1 MSVTTNSSLPTYSV
15 KVNGAAISNTIFIIS
30 VSVSKQV
37 NDYAKATITV
47 LDGSPESATF
57 EVSSSDIFV
66 PGNTIEIMAG
76 YEGNESL
83 LFSGMVTGQSLVIDQ
98 EVGSLLLVECC
109 DLCVKMTV
117 ARNVKTFY
125 NTSDSAIIQSIVQN
139 YSGIS
144 ASITTT
150 DLTVQQQMQ
159 ASVTDWDFILSL
171 AGSNGMIVS
180 AVNNRLTVAPPDA
193 QTTNV
198 LTVTFGDN
206 LLDFNA
212 NLDSVQQLAAVE
224 VSSWDV
230 TQQVVQSTKE
240 NNTYPGPGNLS
251 SITLSKVVGLSEY
264 PLETTTM
271 LSQSERSLH
280 AKATLTKANYAKIVG
295 NAKIKGT
302 TLVEPACYIEL
313 AGLGTRFNGS
323 HFVSGIVHTIAEGNW
338 ISEISIGLPA
348 EWSPTQQIVN
358 SESLQGIKG
367 LYNATVKQIGNN
379 PSDPFSILVTVPVL
393 DPTGTGIWARISQFY
408 ASNGVGAFFMP
419 EVGDEVIVGFLND
432 DSGSPVILGSVYS
445 NPQHEPNTGLQLEET
460 NPLKAIVSKS
470 GIALTFDDLNKVMTL
485 KTPSGNTII
494 LSDLNKQ
501 ILIQDQNGNHLNLSD
516 SGISM
521 KSEKNI
527 SIQSDQT
534 LSLEGNMGI
543 QLKSSGGDISLEGM
557 NIKETAQSTYS
568 ANAGL
573 TMDIES
579 GTEMKLKS
587 GMIHIN

>member
-76 YEGNESL
+76 YDGNESL

-117 ARNVKTFY
+117 AGNAKTFY

-144 ASITTT
+144 ASITAT

-193 QTTNV
+193 QTTDV

-271 LSQSERSLH
+271 LSQSERSLR

-323 HFVSGIVHTIAEGNW
+323 HFVSGIIHTLAEGNW
-338 ISEISIGLPA
+338 NSDISIGLPA
-348 EWSPTQQIVN
+348 EWLPTQQIVN

-393 DPTGTGIWARISQFY
+393 DPSETGIWARISQFY
-408 ASNGVGAFFMP
+408 ASNGAGAFFMP

-470 GIALTFDDLNKVMTL
+470 GIALTFDDLNKVLTL
-485 KTPSGNTII
+485 KTPSGNTIT

-516 SGISM
+516 FGISM

-573 TMDIES
+573 TIDIES

>member
-76 YEGNESL
+76 YDGNESL

-117 ARNVKTFY
+117 ARNAKTFY

-144 ASITTT
+144 ASITAT

-193 QTTNV
+193 QTTDV

-240 NNTYPGPGNLS
+240 NNTYAGPGNLS

-271 LSQSERSLH
+271 LSQSERSVR
-280 AKATLTKANYAKIVG
+280 AKDTLTKANYAKIVG

-323 HFVSGIVHTIAEGNW
+323 HFVSGIIHTLAEGNW
-338 ISEISIGLPA
+338 NSDISIGLPA

-379 PSDPFSILVTVPVL
+379 PNDPFSILVTVPVL
-393 DPTGTGIWARISQFY
+393 DPTETGIWARISQFY
-408 ASNGVGAFFMP
+408 ASNGAGAFFMP

-470 GIALTFDDLNKVMTL
+470 GIALTFDDLNKVLTL
-485 KTPSGNTII
+485 KTPSGNTIT

-573 TMDIES
+573 TIDIES

>member
-1 MSVTTNSSLPTYSV
+1 MSVTTKSSLPTYSI
-15 KVNGAAISNTIFIIS
+15 KINGAAISSTIFIIS

-47 LDGSPESATF
+47 LDGSATF
-57 EVSSSDIFV
+57 EVSSSDTFV
-66 PGNTIEIMAG
+66 PGNSIEITAG
-76 YEGNESL
+76 YDGNESL
-83 LFSGMVTGQSLVIDQ
+83 LFRGMVTGQSLVIDQ

-117 ARNVKTFY
+117 AKNVKTFY
-125 NTSDSAIIQSIVQN
+125 NMSDSAIIQSIVQN

-144 ASITTT
+144 SSITDTN
-150 DLTVQQQMQ
+150 LTVQQRVQ

-171 AGSNGMIVS
+171 ASTNGMIVS
-180 AVNNRLTVAPPDA
+180 AVNNQLTVAPPDA
-193 QTTNV
+193 QTTDV

-230 TQQVVQSTKE
+230 TLQAVQSTKD
-240 NNTYPGPGNLS
+240 NNTCAGPGNIS
-251 SITLSKVVGLSEY
+251 SVELSKVVGLSEY

-271 LSQSERSLH
+271 LSETERSLR

-295 NAKIKGT
+295 KAKIQGS
-302 TLVEPACYIEL
+302 TLVEPTCYIEL
-313 AGLGTRFNGS
+313 VGLGGRFNGS
-323 HFVSGIVHTIAEGNW
+323 HFVSGIAHSIANGNW
-338 ISEISIGLPA
+338 TSEISIGLPA
-348 EWSPTQQIVN
+348 EWWPTQQIVT
-358 SESLQGIKG
+358 SEAVQGIKG

-393 DPTGTGIWARISQFY
+393 DPSGTGIWARISQFY
-408 ASNGVGAFFMP
+408 ASNGAGAFFMP

-432 DSGSPVILGSVYS
+432 ESGSPVVLGSIYS
-445 NPQHEPNTGLQLEET
+445 NPKHEPNNGLQLEET

-470 GIALTFDDLNKVMTL
+470 GIALMFDDSNKVLTL
-485 KTPSGNTII
+485 KTPSGNTLM

-501 ILIQDQNGNHLNLSD
+501 ILIQDQNGNHLDMSD
-516 SGISM
+516 SGISL
-521 KSEKNI
+521 KSLKNI

-534 LSLEGNMGI
+534 LSLEGNIGI
-543 QLKSSGGDISLEGM
+543 ELKSSGGDISMQGV
-557 NIKETAQSTYS
+557 NIKHAADMTYNVSASESMDLQS
-568 ANAGL
+568 G
-573 TMDIES
+573 I
-579 GTEMKLKS
+579 EMKLRS
-587 GMIHIN
+587 NMIFIN